1 MALHLHRPNLPFY
14 RPLLRPSRLPP
25 ESCTETSSDGE
36 TDLLQICFNMK
47 SIVAVMEAAAQMEAA
62 VIVAAMEA
70 AAKMEAAV
78 IVPVM
83 EAAVLVAETAEAAT
97 RAARK
102 QRPPTSL
109 MRWRRRWR
117 RRRWRRR

>member
-1 MALHLHRPNLPFY
+1 
-14 RPLLRPSRLPP
+14 
-25 ESCTETSSDGE
+25 
-36 TDLLQICFNMK
+36 MK

-83 EAAVLVAETAEAAT
+83 EAAVLVAETADAAT

-102 QRPPTSL
+102 QQPPTSL

>member
-1 MALHLHRPNLPFY
+1 
-14 RPLLRPSRLPP
+14 
-25 ESCTETSSDGE
+25 
-36 TDLLQICFNMK
+36 MK

-83 EAAVLVAETAEAAT
+83 GGAVLEAN
-97 RAARK
+97 
-102 QRPPTSL
+102 L
-109 MRWRRRWR
+109 
-117 RRRWRRR
+117 